1 MQDRRTRLKA
11 LRRPALL
18 VRAARHG
25 QADYRR
31 AQHLPRLLGYGA
43 LPAPGA
49 ALAALME
56 MEETHETRRREDD
69 AAWSAARHVEVLIAL
84 MAEARLAGPDRP
96 GAAAPEYAGPEDA
109 APQDAAPRAP
119 QEKASGISAL
129 RAATK
134 SPSASATPGSSGG
147 ASYRARSDSTRAAA
161 RACVSR
167 APSSSQVS
175 NGL

>member
-56 MEETHETRRREDD
+56 MEETHEARRREDD

-84 MAEARLAGPDRP
+84 MAEARLAAPDRP
-96 GAAAPEYAGPEDA
+96 GAAAPDHAAPEDA
-109 APQDAAPRAP
+109 ATGAP

-161 RACVSR
+161 SACVSR

>member
-56 MEETHETRRREDD
+56 MEETHEARRREDD

-84 MAEARLAGPDRP
+84 MAEARLAAPDRP
-96 GAAAPEYAGPEDA
+96 GAAAPEYV
-109 APQDAAPRAP
+109 APGAP

-161 RACVSR
+161 SACVSR

>member
-1 MQDRRTRLKA
+1 MQDRRTRLAA

-49 ALAALME
+49 ALAVLME
-56 MEETHETRRREDD
+56 IEETHEARRREDD

-84 MAEARLAGPDRP
+84 VVEARLAGPDMAR
-96 GAAAPEYAGPEDA
+96 GAAPGT
-109 APQDAAPRAP
+109 P

-161 RACVSR
+161 SACVSR

>member
-43 LPAPGA
+43 LPAHGA

-56 MEETHETRRREDD
+56 MEETHEARRREDD

-84 MAEARLAGPDRP
+84 MAEARLAAPDH
-96 GAAAPEYAGPEDA
+96 AGPEDA
-109 APQDAAPRAP
+109 APEYAAPGAP

-161 RACVSR
+161 SACVSR

>member
-1 MQDRRTRLKA
+1 MQDRRTRLAA

-56 MEETHETRRREDD
+56 MEALHETRRREGD
-69 AAWSAARHVEVLIAL
+69 AAWSAAHHVEVLIAL

-96 GAAAPEYAGPEDA
+96 EDPAPGT
-109 APQDAAPRAP
+109 P

-129 RAATK
+129 RLATK
-134 SPSASATPGSSGG
+134 SPSASVMPGSSGG
-147 ASYRARSDSTRAAA
+147 ASYRARSASTRAAA
-161 RACVSR
+161 SACVSR

>member
-56 MEETHETRRREDD
+56 MEETHEARRREDD

-84 MAEARLAGPDRP
+84 MAEARLAAPDH
-96 GAAAPEYAGPEDA
+96 AGPEDA
-109 APQDAAPRAP
+109 APEYAAPGAP

-161 RACVSR
+161 SACVSR